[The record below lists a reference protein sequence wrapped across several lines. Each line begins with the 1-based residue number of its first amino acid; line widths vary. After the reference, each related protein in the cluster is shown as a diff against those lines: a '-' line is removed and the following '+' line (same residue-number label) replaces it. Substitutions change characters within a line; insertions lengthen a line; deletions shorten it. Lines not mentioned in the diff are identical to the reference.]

1 VVRIAILGMGCAAGA
16 LAYQLARRGF
26 DGELHLVDPR
36 ADFAAEQR
44 WCSWGPLPDDLAPLV
59 SASWPRWRIATER
72 RDVVRGIPGRL
83 YQHVYAPDYYRHV
96 LAALRERPNVHLHL
110 GVAARGVE
118 ESQGAP
124 VVLTDAGALRVD
136 LVFDSRPAAAPAGA
150 ARSSPPPVAL
160 RQTFVGQ
167 VVRTARPLFDPATAT
182 LMDFRV
188 PPLEGLPFMYALP
201 FAPDRA
207 LVESTAFAPCAV
219 PDAEHHRRIAEY
231 LARQGAG
238 VYTIE
243 AEERGDLLMTTA
255 PFLARLGPRH
265 YALGVAGGGLRPS
278 SGYGFA
284 RMQRH
289 AARVAAAVVRG
300 APIPARVSTP
310 KYTFL
315 DAVFLDALGQ
325 SWPLARESFV
335 RLFDRVPPRALVRF
349 MQDESTALDDLALV
363 LALPT
368 APYARAALRRVGGL
382 ALSMTQRSA

>member
-1 VVRIAILGMGCAAGA
+1 VVRIAILGMGCAGGA

-26 DGELHLVDPR
+26 SGELHLVDAR

-44 WCSWGPLPDDLAPLV
+44 WCSWGPLPDELVPLV

-72 RDVVRGIPGRL
+72 RDVVRGVPGRL
-83 YQHVYAPDYYRHV
+83 YQHIYAPDYYRHV
-96 LAALRERPNVHLHL
+96 LAALQGRPNVRLHL

-118 ESQGAP
+118 ESRGAP

-136 LVFDSRPAAAPAGA
+136 LVFDSRPTAAPAEA
-150 ARSSPPPVAL
+150 VRSSPAPVAL

-219 PDAEHHRRIAEY
+219 PDAEHRLRIAEY
-231 LARQGAG
+231 LTRQGAG
-238 VYTIE
+238 GYTVE

-255 PFLARLGPRH
+255 PFPARLGPRH
-265 YALGVAGGGLRPS
+265 YTLGVAGGGLRPS

-289 AARVAAAVVRG
+289 AARVAAAVMRG

-315 DAVFLDALGQ
+315 DAVFLDALGR

-335 RLFDRVPPRALVRF
+335 RLFDRVPPHALVRF
-349 MQDESTALDDLALV
+349 MQDESTPLDDLALV

-382 ALSMTQRSA
+382 ALHTAPRSA